1 MKKTLIAL
9 SVLVAAGSVNAANVY
24 DNDGVMVDVYG
35 DFAVHYEKGQGT
47 LTATDVP
54 AGASV
59 GDDKEAKI
67 VIDDADFGFNFESA
81 INEQMA
87 IIANMDVTGEDT
99 LKLDDLTVGLKA
111 GGTTVKVGDQVNLV
125 DEIGI
130 SNDFAF
136 GLGTA
141 ETMVGGLVDS
151 GDQVINV
158 QYDDGEKFYAGFSST
173 AKADGADSTDEG
185 SQFALKAGVRF
196 NDADVVAYYADGDAV
211 SQGDDSNAIAIK
223 GAYTL
228 GDVVLSALYVTAE
241 YDGEDD
247 IDSIGANIEYSMDK
261 YGFNFGLADHSYDTS
276 SSDFTEYYAN
286 VSYAV
291 AKNSTVFFEVQDNDI
306 SGEDMGYAA
315 GLTVSF

>member
-1 MKKTLIAL
+1 
-9 SVLVAAGSVNAANVY
+9 
-24 DNDGVMVDVYG
+24 MVDVYG
-35 DFAVHYEKGQGT
+35 DFAVHYEKAQGEG
-47 LTATDVP
+47 TAATNEK
-54 AGASV
+54 A
-59 GDDKEAKI
+59 AKI
-67 VIDDADFGFNFESA
+67 TVDDADFGFNFESA

-141 ETMVGGLVDS
+141 ETMNGGLLDS
-151 GDQVINV
+151 GEQVINV
-158 QYDDGEKFYAGFSST
+158 QYDSGEMLYAGFSST
-173 AKADGADSTDEG
+173 ATTDDSDATTDG
-185 SQFALKAGVRF
+185 SQYAAKVGARF
-196 NDADVVAYYADGDAV
+196 GDADVVAYYADGDAETADNDA
-211 SQGDDSNAIAIK
+211 SALALK
-223 GAYTL
+223 GSYAM
-228 GDVVLSALYVTAE
+228 GDVVLSALYVTA
-241 YDGEDD
+241 DVDVTD
-247 IDSIGANIEYSMDK
+247 ANHADVDSIAANVQYSMDK
-261 YGFNFGLADHSYDTS
+261 YGFNFGLADHSYDAS

-291 AKNSTVFFEVQDNDI
+291 AKNATVFVEVQDSDADE
-306 SGEDMGYAA
+306 SDMGYAA

>member
-35 DFAVHYEKGQGT
+35 DFAVHYEQAQGN
-47 LTATDVP
+47 
-54 AGASV
+54 
-59 GDDKEAKI
+59 DKEAQI
-67 VIDDADFGFNFESA
+67 VVDDADFGFDFESA
-81 INEQMA
+81 INEEMA
-87 IIANMDVTGEDT
+87 IIANMDVTGEGD

-111 GGTTVKVGDQVNLV
+111 GATTVKVGDQVNLV

-151 GDQVINV
+151 GEQVINV

-173 AKADGADSTDEG
+173 MTADGDDTTDDG
-185 SQFALKAGVRF
+185 NQYALKAGVRF
-196 NDADVVAYYADGDAV
+196 GDADVVAYYADGDAETLNR
-211 SQGDDSNAIAIK
+211 DANALALK
-223 GAYTL
+223 GSYAL
-228 GDVVLSALYVTAE
+228 GDVVLSALYVTA
-241 YDGEDD
+241 DD
-247 IDSIGANIEYSMDK
+247 DVTGDLDSIGANIEYSMDK
-261 YGFNFGLADHSYDTS
+261 YGFNFGLADHSYDAS

-291 AKNSTVFFEVQDNDI
+291 AKNATAFFEVQDSDADN
-306 SGEDMGYAA
+306 SDMGYAA
-315 GLTVSF
+315 GLTVKF

>member
-35 DFAVHYEKGQGT
+35 DFAVHYEQGQGT
-47 LTATDVP
+47 ND
-54 AGASV
+54 AGHDQDA
-59 GDDKEAKI
+59 AI
-67 VIDDADFGFNFESA
+67 VVDDADFGFNFESA
-81 INEQMA
+81 INEEMA
-87 IIANMDVTGEDT
+87 IIANMDVTGEGN
-99 LKLDDLTVGLKA
+99 LELDDLTVGLKA
-111 GGTTVKVGDQVNLV
+111 GATTIKVGDQVNLV

-141 ETMVGGLVDS
+141 ETMVALADS
-151 GDQVINV
+151 GEQVINV
-158 QYDDGEKFYAGFSST
+158 QYDDGEKFYAGMSST
-173 AKADGADSTDEG
+173 TASDGDDTTTEG

-196 NDADVVAYYADGDAV
+196 GDADVVAYYADGDVKEDNNDA
-211 SQGDDSNAIAIK
+211 SALALK
-223 GAYTL
+223 GSYAL

-241 YDGEDD
+241 EDTDGDV
-247 IDSIGANIEYSMDK
+247 DSIGANVQYTMDKVGFNLGMVDHDADAAANEYS
-261 YGFNFGLADHSYDTS
+261 
-276 SSDFTEYYAN
+276 EYYAN

-291 AKNSTVFFEVQDNDI
+291 AKNATAFFEVQDNDI

-315 GLTVSF
+315 GLTVKF